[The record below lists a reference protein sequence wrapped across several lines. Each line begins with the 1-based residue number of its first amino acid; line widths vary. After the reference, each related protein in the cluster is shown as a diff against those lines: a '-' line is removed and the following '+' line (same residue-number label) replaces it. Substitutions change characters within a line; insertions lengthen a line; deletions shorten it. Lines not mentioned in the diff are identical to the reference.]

1 MPRLRR
7 PSPCLK
13 CGGASWK
20 DEGGKTVGN
29 DARAS
34 LEWLDDLNPQQ
45 RKAVVHGNG
54 PLLVVAGAGSGKT
67 KTLAYRVAYLIHQGV
82 PPERILLMTFTRRAA
97 EEMLRRAAAA
107 TAHGTSLTARVWGGT
122 FHAIANRVLRTYS
135 QVAGLPADFTVMDEA
150 DAGDLLNV
158 VRHELNLGRNDKR
171 FPRKGTCLAIY
182 SRCVNGCEMLES
194 VLTKHYP
201 WCLEYKEPLKSLF
214 SNYVVRKQQRGVL
227 DYDDLLLYW
236 LQLLSNEGMAR
247 ELGGRFDHV
256 LVDEY
261 QDTNIVQADILKGL
275 RRFNTNLT
283 VVGDDAQSIYSF
295 RAANV
300 RNILD
305 FPAQF
310 PGATVI
316 TLEQNYRSVEPILET
331 TNRLISQ
338 ARERFTKDL
347 WSARKEGG
355 RPVIVTCRDEAA
367 QDKFVVDK
375 VLEYY
380 EQGIPLHR
388 QAVLFRAGHL
398 SDSLE
403 IELTRRNISY
413 HKYGGLRFLEAAH
426 VKDLISFLRVVENP
440 SDEIAW
446 FRLLQMVEGIGPAT
460 ASKAITHVT
469 KAHDPRTI
477 RAFAAPPAAKV
488 GMARLADLMDDLA
501 KAGESDPAA
510 QVQRIRAFY
519 DDIMALRYE
528 NAQARKRDLEHI
540 EQVATRYTS
549 RRQLL
554 TDLTLDPP
562 NSTSD
567 IAADPLKDEDWL
579 VLSTIHSA
587 KGCEWDVVYLIHA
600 SDGCLPSDMATGNDR
615 EIEEELRLAY
625 VAMTRARNA
634 LYVTWPLRYYQKW
647 GSYTDR
653 HIYSQLS
660 RFISDEVRE
669 SCEAVSCGEAG
680 RSDDYNYNQD
690 DMIGRVRRQINSRW
704 E

>member
-1 MPRLRR
+1 MT
-7 PSPCLK
+7 S
-13 CGGASWK
+13 AT
-20 DEGGKTVGN
+20 DEN
-29 DARAS
+29 
-34 LEWLDDLNPQQ
+34 LDWMGDLNPQQ
-45 RKAVVHGNG
+45 KQAVLHENG

-67 KTLAYRVAYLIHQGV
+67 KTLAYRVAYLISRGI

-97 EEMLRRAAAA
+97 EEMIKRAAAVSSRG
-107 TAHGTSLTARVWGGT
+107 AHITGRVWGGT
-122 FHAIANRVLRTYS
+122 FHAMANRVLRMYS
-135 QVAGLPADFTVMDEA
+135 RQSGLPADFTVMDEA
-150 DAGDLLNV
+150 DAGDLMNV
-158 VRHELNLGRNDKR
+158 VRHELKLGQNDKR
-171 FPRKGTCLAIY
+171 FPRKGTCLGIY
-182 SRCVNGCEMLES
+182 SRCVNGCEMLEP
-194 VLTKHYP
+194 VLSRHYP
-201 WCLEYKEPLKSLF
+201 WCLEYKDQLKVLF
-214 SNYVVRKQQRGVL
+214 SNYVIRKQQRGVL

-236 LQLLSNEGMAR
+236 LQLLSDDAMAQ
-247 ELGGRFDHV
+247 EIGGRFDHV

-261 QDTNIVQADILKGL
+261 QDTNTVQADILHGL
-275 RRFNTNLT
+275 RKFNPNIT

-305 FPAQF
+305 FPLKF
-310 PGATVI
+310 PHATVI

-347 WSARKEGG
+347 WSTRGEGG
-355 RPVIVTCRDEAA
+355 RPKIVTCRDEAA
-367 QDKFVVDK
+367 QDKYVVER
-375 VLEYY
+375 VIEHY

-446 FRLLQMVEGIGPAT
+446 FRVLQMIDGIGPAT
-460 ASKAITHVT
+460 AAKIIHHISQ
-469 KAHDPRTI
+469 AHDS
-477 RAFAAPPAAKV
+477 RAVKTFSVPAA
-488 GMARLADLMDDLA
+488 A
-501 KAGESDPAA
+501 KAGWTELGDLMEDLATAGEGNPAA
-510 QVQRIRAFY
+510 QVQRIRSFY
-519 DDIMALRYE
+519 DDLMAQRYE
-528 NAQARKRDLEHI
+528 NAKVRMRDLEHI
-540 EQVATRYTS
+540 EQVASGYKS

-567 IAADPLKDEDWL
+567 IAANPLKDEDWL

-587 KGCEWDVVYLIHA
+587 KGCEWDVVYVIHA
-600 SDGCLPSDMATGNDR
+600 SDGCLPSDMATDNDR

-625 VAMTRARNA
+625 VAMTRARNF
-634 LYVTWPLRYYQKW
+634 LYVTWPLRYYHKW
-647 GSYTDR
+647 GSFTDR
-653 HIYSQLS
+653 HVYSQMS
-660 RFISDEVRE
+660 RFITDEVRA
-669 SCEAVSCGEAG
+669 SCDMVAAG
-680 RSDDYNYNQD
+680 TSGYPSDDADYNQD
-690 DMIGRVRRQINSRW
+690 IVGRVRNQINSRW
-704 E
+704 D

>member
-1 MPRLRR
+1 MTETAHDNL
-7 PSPCLK
+7 
-13 CGGASWK
+13 
-20 DEGGKTVGN
+20 D
-29 DARAS
+29 
-34 LEWLDDLNPQQ
+34 WLSDLNPQQ
-45 RKAVVHGNG
+45 RQAVVHGDG

-67 KTLAYRVAYLIHQGV
+67 KTLAYRVAYLIAQGV

-97 EEMLRRAAAA
+97 EEMLKRAAAA
-107 TAHGTSLTARVWGGT
+107 STRGSHMTGRVWGGT
-122 FHAIANRVLRTYS
+122 FHSMANRILRMYS
-135 QVAGLPADFTVMDEA
+135 QQSSLPSDFTVMDE
-150 DAGDLLNV
+150 GDSSDLMNV

-171 FPRKGTCLAIY
+171 FPRKGTCLGIY
-182 SRCVNGCEMLES
+182 SRCVNGCEMMEP
-194 VLTKHYP
+194 VLTQHYP
-201 WCLEYKEPLKSLF
+201 WCLEYKEQLKVLF
-214 SNYVVRKQQRGVL
+214 TQYVIRKQQRGVL

-236 LQLLSNEGMAR
+236 LQLLTSDAMAR
-247 ELGGRFDHV
+247 EIGGRFDHV

-261 QDTNIVQADILKGL
+261 QDTNTVQADILRGL
-275 RRFNTNLT
+275 RRFNPNIT

-305 FPAQF
+305 FPKQF

-338 ARERFTKDL
+338 AHERFTKDL
-347 WSARKEGG
+347 WSARREGQK
-355 RPVIVTCRDEAA
+355 PIIVTCKDEAS

-375 VLEYY
+375 ILEHY
-380 EQGIPLHR
+380 EQGVPLHK

-446 FRLLQMVEGIGPAT
+446 FRVLQMIDGIGPAT
-460 ASKAITHVT
+460 AGKIINHVS
-469 KAHDPRTI
+469 KAHDPRALKT
-477 RAFAAPPAAKV
+477 FAPPAAAKA
-488 GMARLADLMDDLA
+488 GWTELGQLMDDLVTV
-501 KAGESDPAA
+501 GESNPAA
-510 QVQRIRAFY
+510 QVQRIRSFY
-519 DDIMALRYE
+519 DDIMAQRYE
-528 NAQARKRDLEHI
+528 NAQARRRDLEHI
-540 EQVATRYTS
+540 EQVASGYKS

-567 IAADPLKDEDWL
+567 IAANPLKDEDWL

-587 KGCEWDVVYLIHA
+587 KGCEWDVVYVIHV
-600 SDGCLPSDMATGNDR
+600 SDGCLPSDMATDNDK

-625 VAMTRARNA
+625 VAMTRARNF
-634 LYVTWPLRYYQKW
+634 LYVTWPLRYYHKW
-647 GSYTDR
+647 GSYTDK
-653 HIYSQLS
+653 HVYSQIS
-660 RFISDEVRE
+660 RFISDDVRA
-669 SCEAVSCGEAG
+669 SCELMSVGVSGYH
-680 RSDDYNYNQD
+680 DDRASMD
-690 DMIGRVRRQINSRW
+690 DDIVGRVRNQINSMW
-704 E
+704 D

>member
-1 MPRLRR
+1 MTETAHDNL
-7 PSPCLK
+7 
-13 CGGASWK
+13 
-20 DEGGKTVGN
+20 D
-29 DARAS
+29 
-34 LEWLDDLNPQQ
+34 WLSDLNPQQ
-45 RKAVVHGNG
+45 RQAVVHGEG

-67 KTLAYRVAYLIHQGV
+67 KTLAYRVAYLIAQGV

-97 EEMLRRAAAA
+97 EEMLKRAAAA
-107 TAHGTSLTARVWGGT
+107 STRGSHMTGRVWGGT
-122 FHAIANRVLRTYS
+122 FHSMANRILRMYS
-135 QVAGLPADFTVMDEA
+135 QQSSLPSDFTVMDE
-150 DAGDLLNV
+150 GDSSDLMNV

-171 FPRKGTCLAIY
+171 FPRKGTCLGIY
-182 SRCVNGCEMLES
+182 SRCVNGCEMMEP

-201 WCLEYKEPLKSLF
+201 WCLEYKEQLKALF
-214 SNYVVRKQQRGVL
+214 TQYVIRKQQRGVL

-236 LQLLSNEGMAR
+236 LQLLTSDAMAR
-247 ELGGRFDHV
+247 EIGGRFDHV

-261 QDTNIVQADILKGL
+261 QDTNTVQADILHGL
-275 RRFNTNLT
+275 RRFNPNIT

-305 FPAQF
+305 FPKQF

-338 ARERFTKDL
+338 AHERFTKDL
-347 WSARKEGG
+347 WSARREGQK
-355 RPVIVTCRDEAA
+355 PIIVTCKDEAS

-375 VLEYY
+375 ILEHY
-380 EQGIPLHR
+380 EQGVPLHK

-446 FRLLQMVEGIGPAT
+446 FRVLQMIEGIGPAT
-460 ASKAITHVT
+460 AGKIINHVS
-469 KAHDPRTI
+469 KAHDPRALKT
-477 RAFAAPPAAKV
+477 FAPPAAAKAGWTELV
-488 GMARLADLMDDLA
+488 QLMDDLVTV
-501 KAGESDPAA
+501 GESNPAA
-510 QVQRIRAFY
+510 QVQRIRSFY
-519 DDIMALRYE
+519 DDIMAQRYE
-528 NAQARKRDLEHI
+528 NAQARRRDLEHI
-540 EQVATRYTS
+540 EQVATGYKS

-567 IAADPLKDEDWL
+567 IAANPLKDEDWL

-587 KGCEWDVVYLIHA
+587 KGCEWDVVYVIHV
-600 SDGCLPSDMATGNDR
+600 SDGCLPSDMATDNDK

-625 VAMTRARNA
+625 VAMTRARNF

-647 GSYTDR
+647 GSYNDK
-653 HIYSQLS
+653 HVYSQIS
-660 RFISDEVRE
+660 RFISDEVRA
-669 SCEAVSCGEAG
+669 SCELLAVGVSGYQEDRA
-680 RSDDYNYNQD
+680 SMNDD
-690 DMIGRVRRQINSRW
+690 IVGRVRSQINSMW
-704 E
+704 D